1 MTNKKSLYLLFL
13 LLLPLSVAAQ
23 VKFGYLSYRTI
34 CQEMPQ
40 YVGAQQQLHELKAV
54 YEKEAERGEEEFKR
68 KFADFLQGQKDFPAN
83 ILQKRQAELQE
94 LMDKGIKFRKEAEKL
109 LSDAEKSLLHNL
121 SKQLDEAILSVG
133 KEIGYAFI
141 LNIDDNACPFINPL
155 LGDDVSNLVREKLGI
170 PVIEVTR
177 PEATETTEEG
187 QSHKDAPK
195 EDTPEADTHDE
206 AHQESAD
213 TIVPVQP
220 S

>member
-1 MTNKKSLYLLFL
+1 MTNKKLFLLIL

-40 YVGAQQQLHELKAV
+40 YIKAQQQLYDLKAT
-54 YEKEAERGEEEFKR
+54 YEKEATRGEEEFQR

-109 LSDAEKSLLHNL
+109 LQDAEKSLQQNL
-121 SKQLDEAILSVG
+121 SKQLDEAIVAVG
-133 KEIGYAFI
+133 KEMGYGFI

-155 LGDDVSNLVREKLGI
+155 LGDDVSNMVREKLGI
-170 PVIEVTR
+170 PVIESGQPLDDHAEDPTTEPKPEGEVSEPIQAEPSAESAIPVQAER
-177 PEATETTEEG
+177 PE
-187 QSHKDAPK
+187 
-195 EDTPEADTHDE
+195 
-206 AHQESAD
+206 
-213 TIVPVQP
+213 
-220 S
+220 